1 MTYSLFRSLIFCAFF
16 GVLLPAVQAS
26 PAIDFDPGQIE
37 IEGDLGTFKH
47 RLTAEKVGDHLQH
60 VTLVLESSKPAVLP
74 TFQLKWRLPAID
86 IAGHW
91 VSDNLARKHDHY
103 RARVKSRAVQR
114 APLLTYLNQGDRNR
128 FTVALS
134 DAMNPSFLRG
144 VIREEDAFIYMD
156 VTLFEKKTPPAKRYE
171 VTLRF
176 DTRPVGYETAIGDSV
191 RWWASME
198 EHTPAPVPETAR
210 VPFYST
216 WYSYHQSITADA
228 IVEECRIGG
237 ELGLGGVIVDDGWQT
252 LDSNRGYAYTG
263 DWKPDRI
270 PDMKGFVDR
279 VHDLGQK
286 FLLWY
291 SVPMAGE
298 KSAMIAEFKG
308 KTLYFH
314 EGFGAYV
321 LDPRFPEVR
330 EYLIHVYESAVRDW
344 GIDGL
349 KLDFIGMFSEKGG
362 AELTAEAG
370 RDYASVDQAV
380 DRLMSDV
387 MSRLRTLNPEIGIE
401 FRQPYNGPLMRK
413 YGNMFRA
420 VDCANVAIHN
430 RRHIVDLR
438 LIADTTA
445 VHSDMIMWHP
455 EEPVESAA
463 LQVLNIL
470 FSVPQ
475 ISVRLA
481 DISPDHRQ
489 MLKFWMEY
497 WKENRRILLDGD
509 FRAVAPAQNYPMII
523 GKQNGKLIA
532 AVYQDM
538 FVSSETDELEA
549 IDIINGKSTY
559 GTVLRLDRDFGKAEV
574 TIYDTLGKVVLRK
587 KEKLRTGAHAFN
599 VPPSGLVRI
608 EKAQGGFPW
617 AHIPTRRDHNLTR
630 KYSNLFSIH
639 GGQCF

>member
-1 MTYSLFRSLIFCAFF
+1 MHRNIRNLRKSFTLKVSRISSKLMYKS
-16 GVLLPAVQAS
+16 VLPLSVICFLLSALPSFANAS
-26 PAIDFDPGQIE
+26 APTTFDAEQVE
-37 IEGDLGTFKH
+37 IEGDLGSFEPTWEMSQ
-47 RLTAEKVGDHLQH
+47 TSPHLQH
-60 VTLVLESSKPAVLP
+60 LTLVLESPEPAVLP
-74 TFQLKWRLPAID
+74 SFKLKWRLPAID

-103 RARVKSRAVQR
+103 RARVSSRAVQR

-134 DAMNPSFLRG
+134 DAMNPSFMRG

-156 VTLFEKKTPPAKRYE
+156 VRLFEKKTPPTGRYE
-171 VTLRF
+171 LTLRF
-176 DTRPVGYETAIGDSV
+176 DTRPVMYEKAIGDTV

-198 EHTPAPVPETAR
+198 EHTPAPVPEAAR
-210 VPFYST
+210 VPVYST
-216 WYSYHQSITADA
+216 WYSYHQNITADA

-252 LDSNRGYAYTG
+252 LDGNRGYAYTG
-263 DWKPDRI
+263 DWNPERI

-279 VHDLGQK
+279 VQALGQK
-286 FLLWY
+286 FMLWY

-298 KSAMIAEFKG
+298 NSEMIEDFRN

-321 LDPRFPEVR
+321 LDPRYPEVR
-330 EYLIHVYESAVRDW
+330 EYLIGVYEAAVRDW

-349 KLDFIGMFSEKGG
+349 KLDFIGMFSEKGV
-362 AELTAEAG
+362 EDLTAGDG

-387 MSRLRTLNPEIGIE
+387 MARLRALNPDIAIE

-420 VDCANVAIHN
+420 VDCANVAVYN

-455 EEPVESAA
+455 DESVEAAA
-463 LQVLNIL
+463 LQVVNIL

-481 DISPDHRQ
+481 EISPEHRQ
-489 MLKFWMEY
+489 MLDFWIGY
-497 WKENRRILLDGD
+497 WTKNKSILLDGD
-509 FRAVAPAQNYPMII
+509 FRAVGPALNYPMVT
-523 GKQNGKLIA
+523 GRQNDKLIA

-538 FVSSETDELEA
+538 FVLSGTEPLKA
-549 IDIINGKSTY
+549 IDIANGKPTA
-559 GTVLRLDRDFGKAEV
+559 GVVLRLEQSFGRSV
-574 TIYDTLGKVVLRK
+574 ITVYDTLGQEVSK
-587 KEKLRTGAHAFN
+587 KIRRLEPGAHAID
-599 VPPSGLVRI
+599 VPPSGLVQIKRL
-608 EKAQGGFPW
+608 A
-617 AHIPTRRDHNLTR
+617 R
-630 KYSNLFSIH
+630 
-639 GGQCF
+639 

>member
-1 MTYSLFRSLIFCAFF
+1 MRFIFLRFLLALSFL
-16 GVLLPAVQAS
+16 GSALPAFAS
-26 PAIDFDPGQIE
+26 SAPIDFDVKQIE
-37 IEGDLGTFKH
+37 IEGELGPFEPKWVAT
-47 RLTAEKVGDHLQH
+47 RSSEHLQH
-60 VTLVLESSKPAVLP
+60 VTLILESPEPAVLP
-74 TFQLKWRLPAID
+74 EFQIKWRVPAID

-91 VSDNLARKHDHY
+91 VSDALARKHDHY
-103 RARVKSRAVQR
+103 RARVRSRAVQH

-156 VTLFEKKTPPAKRYE
+156 LTLFEKKTPPTTRYE

-176 DTRPVGYETAIGDSV
+176 DTRPVMYETAIGDTV
-191 RWWASME
+191 RWWASMP
-198 EHTPAPVPETAR
+198 EHRPAPVPEMAR
-210 VPFYST
+210 IPVYST
-216 WYSYHQSITADA
+216 WYSYHQKISADA

-237 ELGLGGVIVDDGWQT
+237 ELGLEGVIVDDGWQT
-252 LDSNRGYAYTG
+252 VDSNRGYAYTG
-263 DWKPDRI
+263 DWKPERI
-270 PDMKGFVDR
+270 PDMKDFVDR
-279 VHDLGQK
+279 VHALDQK

-298 KSAMIAEFKG
+298 KSEMIEDFRN

-321 LDPRFPEVR
+321 LDPRYPEVR
-330 EYLIHVYESAVRDW
+330 EYLIGVYEAAVRDW

-349 KLDFIGMFSEKGG
+349 KLDFIGMFSEKG
-362 AELTAEAG
+362 ADELTAEDG
-370 RDYASVDQAV
+370 RDYASVDKAV
-380 DRLMSDV
+380 DRLMTDV
-387 MSRLRTLNPEIGIE
+387 MARLRALNPDIGIE

-420 VDCANVAIHN
+420 VDCANVAIYN

-455 EEPVESAA
+455 DESVEAAA

-481 DISPDHRQ
+481 EISPDHRQ
-489 MLKFWMEY
+489 MLEFWLGY
-497 WKENRRILLDGD
+497 WTENKKVLLDGA
-509 FRAVAPAQNYPMII
+509 FRAVAPAQNYPMVM
-523 GKQNGKLIA
+523 GRKDGKLIA
-532 AVYQDM
+532 AIYQDM
-538 FVSSETDELEA
+538 FVPSGTDPLDR
-549 IDIINGKSTY
+549 IDIVNGKSTP
-559 GTVLRLDRDFGKAEV
+559 GAVLRLEQAFGESEI
-574 TIYDTLGKVVLRK
+574 TIYDALGKVLS
-587 KEKLRTGAHAFN
+587 KEKQELALGAHAFE
-599 VPPSGLVRI
+599 VPPSGLVQVKR
-608 EKAQGGFPW
+608 P
-617 AHIPTRRDHNLTR
+617 
-630 KYSNLFSIH
+630 
-639 GGQCF
+639 

>member
-1 MTYSLFRSLIFCAFF
+1 MQFSLLRPLFLLILLNSLLSVC
-16 GVLLPAVQAS
+16 VAS
-26 PAIDFDPGQIE
+26 EPIDFDSKQLE
-37 IEGDLGTFKH
+37 IEGDLGPFKPTWKTE
-47 RLTAEKVGDHLQH
+47 RLSEHLQH
-60 VTLVLESSKPAVLP
+60 VTLVLEAAEPAVLP
-74 TFQLKWRLPAID
+74 KFMVKWRLPAID

-103 RARVKSRAVQR
+103 RARVRSRAVQH

-156 VTLFEKKTPPAKRYE
+156 LTLFEKKTPPTKRYE

-176 DTRPVGYETAIGDSV
+176 DTRPVLYETAIGDSV
-191 RWWASME
+191 RWWAAMD

-210 VPFYST
+210 VPVYST

-263 DWKPDRI
+263 DWKPERI
-270 PDMKGFVDR
+270 PEMKDFVDR

-298 KSAMIAEFKG
+298 KSEMIADFKD
-308 KTLYFH
+308 KALYFS

-321 LDPRFPEVR
+321 LDPRYPEVR
-330 EYLIHVYESAVRDW
+330 EYLINVYESAVRDW

-349 KLDFIGMFSEKGG
+349 KLDFIGMFSEKGA
-362 AELTAEAG
+362 AELTAKDG
-370 RDYASVDQAV
+370 RDYASVDRAV

-387 MSRLRTLNPEIGIE
+387 MTRLRAINPEIGIE

-420 VDCANVAIHN
+420 VDCANVAIYN

-455 EEPVESAA
+455 DESVEAAA

-481 DISPDHRQ
+481 EISDDHRQ
-489 MLKFWMEY
+489 MLQFWLGY
-497 WKENRRILLDGD
+497 WKENRELLLDGE
-509 FRAVAPAQNYPMII
+509 FRAVAPAQNYPMVM
-523 GKQNGKLIA
+523 GRQDGKLIA
-532 AVYQDM
+532 AIYQDM
-538 FVSSETDELEA
+538 FVPTGEEPLDA
-549 IDIINGKSTY
+549 IDVVNGKSTP
-559 GTVLRLDRDFGKAEV
+559 GAVVRLDRDFGKSEI
-574 TIYDTLGKVVLRK
+574 TIYDTLGDVVSREK
-587 KEKLRTGAHAFN
+587 KDLGTGAHAFD
-599 VPPSGLVRI
+599 VPPSGLVQIKKLEDRPFW
-608 EKAQGGFPW
+608 K
-617 AHIPTRRDHNLTR
+617 
-630 KYSNLFSIH
+630 LF
-639 GGQCF
+639 

>member
-1 MTYSLFRSLIFCAFF
+1 MRPSSIHFLKQVILICCALTC
-16 GVLLPAVQAS
+16 VSAS
-26 PAIDFDPGQIE
+26 PPIDFDTKQIE
-37 IEGDLGTFKH
+37 LEGELGSFKP
-47 RLTAEKVGDHLQH
+47 TWSYTKSSSHLQH
-60 VTLVLESSKPAVLP
+60 VTLTLESPEAATLP
-74 TFQLKWRLPAID
+74 PLKLKWRLPAID

-91 VSDNLARKHDHY
+91 VSDNLARKHDHF
-103 RARVKSRAVQR
+103 RARIKSRAVQH
-114 APLLTYLNQGDRNR
+114 APLLTYMSQGDQNR

-134 DAMNPSFLRG
+134 DAMNPSFMRG

-156 VTLFEKKTPPAKRYE
+156 VNLFEKKTPPTTRYE
-171 VTLRF
+171 LTLRF
-176 DTRPVGYETAIGDSV
+176 DTRGVMYETAIRDTV
-191 RWWASME
+191 RWWAAMDA
-198 EHTPAPVPETAR
+198 HTPAPVPEAAR
-210 VPFYST
+210 VPVYST
-216 WYSYHQSITADA
+216 WYSYHQNITADQ

-237 ELGLGGVIVDDGWQT
+237 DLGFGGVIVDDGWQT
-252 LDSNRGYAYTG
+252 LDGNRGYAYTG

-270 PDMKGFVDR
+270 PDMKGFVER
-279 VHDLGQK
+279 VQALGQK
-286 FLLWY
+286 FMLWY

-298 KSAMIAEFKG
+298 KSEMIADFRD

-321 LDPRFPEVR
+321 LDPRYPEVR
-330 EYLIHVYESAVRDW
+330 EYLIGIYADAVKDW

-362 AELTAEAG
+362 AELTLEDG
-370 RDYASVDQAV
+370 RDYASVDKAV

-387 MSRLRTLNPEIGIE
+387 MARLRALNPDIAIE

-420 VDCANVAIHN
+420 VDCFNVATYN

-455 EEPVESAA
+455 DESVEAAA

-481 DISPDHRQ
+481 EISPEHRQ
-489 MLKFWMEY
+489 MLKFWTGY
-497 WKENRRILLDGD
+497 WNENKGVLLDGD
-509 FRAVAPAQNYPMII
+509 FRAVGPALNYPMVT
-523 GKQNGKLIA
+523 GRKDGKLIA
-532 AVYQDM
+532 AIYQDM
-538 FVSSETDELEA
+538 FVPVGADALDQ
-549 IDIINGKSTY
+549 IDIVNGKTTP
-559 GTVLRLDRDFGKAEV
+559 GAVVRMDQAFGKSEV
-574 TIYDTLGKVVLRK
+574 TIYDTLGKALSQQVQVLGV
-587 KEKLRTGAHAFN
+587 GAHAFD

-608 EKAQGGFPW
+608 K
-617 AHIPTRRDHNLTR
+617 RL
-630 KYSNLFSIH
+630 
-639 GGQCF
+639 